1 MIKSVQFLI
10 TRCKKLLQR
19 KLSLDEV
26 VALLRRAIQVVPD
39 QDDEDRTIYQEQIMS
54 RRGKLLLL
62 RAVVEEDE
70 NEIVVV
76 TAYVTTQIRRYWREL
91 R

>member
-1 MIKSVQFLI
+1 MKNIRFSDHA
-10 TRCKKLLQR
+10 LQEIAER
-19 KLSLDEV
+19 KISLDEV
-26 VALLRRAIQVVPD
+26 VALLRRAVQVVPD
-39 QDDEDRTIYQEQIMS
+39 KEDPNRDIYQEQIRS

-76 TAYVTTQIRRYWREL
+76 TTYVTTQIRRYWREL